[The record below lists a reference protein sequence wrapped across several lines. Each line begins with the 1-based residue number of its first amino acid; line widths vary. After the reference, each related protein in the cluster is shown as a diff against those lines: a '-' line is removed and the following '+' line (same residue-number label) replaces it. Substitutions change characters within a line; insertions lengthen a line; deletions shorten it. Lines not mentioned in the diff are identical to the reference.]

1 MTAPVL
7 ELRDFGY
14 AYPGQTN
21 PVLTDISLR
30 IGPGEW
36 HCVLGATGS
45 GKSTLLKA
53 IRGLLPNQ
61 TAARGEIRLPRA
73 ASPKS
78 VPVGLVLQNPETQ
91 LLCDTVG
98 EECAFGLE
106 NLCMEPAKMTGH
118 ITRGLTALHLDKP
131 LHTPTSALSMGQKYR
146 VLLAALL
153 TMNPALLVLDEPGAQ
168 LDPGGI
174 ARLTEFL
181 QSVTG
186 HGMSVLMCEHD
197 PEPFADHVTH
207 WWRMEEGRLT
217 CLASAPQPTRTVTP
231 SQAAAKGSG
240 NALISGKTSPCPL
253 QGGTRA
259 GQRPPVLSDLR
270 NCAPSGHSSFTSSEV
285 ISLRNASLGHP
296 DSDPVIRN
304 AALTLAPGTLVCLTG
319 PNGTG
324 KSTFLRT
331 LTGFLP
337 PLAGNVTLFGKPP
350 RTRDFRG
357 RVAMVLQNPQ
367 RQLFENRVF
376 DELAFNLK
384 RAGADPETIP
394 DRVKETLTECGIAHL
409 AEASPF
415 KLSYGQQHLT
425 GLASALALRPE
436 ILLLDDPFAGLD
448 HAYCERILS
457 LITTLA
463 RERNTLVLWTTH
475 RTDVQPHTAEVRLR
489 IEEGHLVSC

>member
-1 MTAPVL
+1 
-7 ELRDFGY
+7 
-14 AYPGQTN
+14 
-21 PVLTDISLR
+21 
-30 IGPGEW
+30 
-36 HCVLGATGS
+36 
-45 GKSTLLKA
+45 
-53 IRGLLPNQ
+53 
-61 TAARGEIRLPRA
+61 
-73 ASPKS
+73 
-78 VPVGLVLQNPETQ
+78 
-91 LLCDTVG
+91 
-98 EECAFGLE
+98 
-106 NLCMEPAKMTGH
+106 
-118 ITRGLTALHLDKP
+118 
-131 LHTPTSALSMGQKYR
+131 
-146 VLLAALL
+146 
-153 TMNPALLVLDEPGAQ
+153 
-168 LDPGGI
+168 
-174 ARLTEFL
+174 
-181 QSVTG
+181 
-186 HGMSVLMCEHD
+186 
-197 PEPFADHVTH
+197 
-207 WWRMEEGRLT
+207 
-217 CLASAPQPTRTVTP
+217 
-231 SQAAAKGSG
+231 
-240 NALISGKTSPCPL
+240 
-253 QGGTRA
+253 
-259 GQRPPVLSDLR
+259 
-270 NCAPSGHSSFTSSEV
+270 V

-304 AALTLAPGTLVCLTG
+304 AALTLAPGTLACLTG

>member
-21 PVLTDISLR
+21 PVLSDISLR

-146 VLLAALL
+146 VLLAALV

-186 HGMSVLMCEHD
+186 HGMSVLICEHD
-197 PEPFADHVTH
+197 PEPFAEHVTH
-207 WWRMEEGRLT
+207 WWRMEEGRLNS
-217 CLASAPQPTRTVTP
+217 LASAPGSSRTERPIQP
-231 SQAAAKGSG
+231 AAKDSETSVHSG
-240 NALISGKTSPCPL
+240 F
-253 QGGTRA
+253 
-259 GQRPPVLSDLR
+259 
-270 NCAPSGHSSFTSSEV
+270 APSEV

-304 AALTLAPGTLVCLTG
+304 AALTLAPGTLACLTG

>member
-7 ELRDFGY
+7 EIQDFGY
-14 AYPGQTN
+14 AYPGQQDQ
-21 PVLTDISLR
+21 VLNDINL
-30 IGPGEW
+30 IVGPGEW

-61 TAARGEIRLPRA
+61 SEARGEVRLPRA
-73 ASPKS
+73 SSLKNI
-78 VPVGLVLQNPETQ
+78 PVGLVLQNPETQ
-91 LLCDTVG
+91 LLCDTIG

-106 NLCMEPAKMTGH
+106 NLCMDPAEMTGH
-118 ITRGLTALHLDKP
+118 ITRALSSLDLDKQ

-168 LDPGGI
+168 LDPSGI
-174 ARLTEFL
+174 KRLTAFL
-181 QSVTG
+181 EHVIGQD
-186 HGMSVLMCEHD
+186 MSVLMCEHD
-197 PEPFADHVTH
+197 PGPFAEHVTH
-207 WWRMEEGRLT
+207 WWSMEKGRLSPVKNPIRPAT
-217 CLASAPQPTRTVTP
+217 KAS
-231 SQAAAKGSG
+231 GSSV
-240 NALISGKTSPCPL
+240 ISGKTPPCPP
-253 QGGTRA
+253 QGGTFV
-259 GQRPPVLSDLR
+259 GQPAPAHSDFKSCTTSR
-270 NCAPSGHSSFTSSEV
+270 HSHSARSEG
-285 ISLRNASLGHP
+285 ISLRDASFGHPGSTPIIRNASL
-296 DSDPVIRN
+296 
-304 AALTLAPGTLVCLTG
+304 TLEPGTLVCLTG

-337 PLAGNVTLFGKPP
+337 PLAGSVTLLGKPP
-350 RTRDFRG
+350 RPRDFRG

-376 DELAFNLK
+376 DELAFNL
-384 RAGADPETIP
+384 RRVGMAPEIIP
-394 DRVKETLTECGIAHL
+394 DRVEKTLTECGIAHL

-425 GLASALALRPE
+425 GLASALAVHPE

-463 RERNTLVLWTTH
+463 REQNTLVLWTTH
-475 RTDVQPHTAEVRLR
+475 RTDVQPHAADVRLT
-489 IEEGHLVSC
+489 IQEGHLVSC